1 MTDKKTKSP
10 NIRINKVYT
19 RSGDAGNTRL
29 IGGEE
34 RWKDN
39 IRIEAFGTVDELNAE
54 IGLCREL
61 VKEIGNEKFLSLIRF
76 LKSVQN
82 ELFNLGTRL
91 ATAEGYNSK
100 NLPQLSDDAI
110 LKLES
115 EIDTANESLS
125 ELTSF
130 VLPGGSVINAQL
142 HIARNVCRRA
152 ERRVVSLLKKE
163 NVDPK
168 NIRYLNRLSD
178 ALFVWSRWVSKIIGN
193 EENLWDPDQ

>member
-1 MTDKKTKSP
+1 MTDKKKSP
-10 NIRINKVYT
+10 KIRINKVYT
-19 RSGDAGNTRL
+19 RTGDLGKTRL
-29 IGGEE
+29 IGGKE

-39 IRIEAFGTVDELNAE
+39 ARVEAYGAVDELNSA

-61 VKEIGNEKFLSLIRF
+61 VKETGNEKFTLLVKT

-82 ELFNLGTRL
+82 ELFNLGTQL
-91 ATAEGYNSK
+91 ASAEESNSK

-115 EIDTANESLS
+115 EIDTANGSLL

-130 VLPGGSVINAQL
+130 VLPGGSVINAQF
-142 HIARNVCRRA
+142 HITRNVCRRA
-152 ERRVVSLLKKE
+152 ERRVISLSRKE
-163 NVDPK
+163 NVDPES
-168 NIRYLNRLSD
+168 IRYLNRLSD
-178 ALFVWSRWVSKIIGN
+178 AFFVWSRWISRIIVN

>member
-1 MTDKKTKSP
+1 MTDRKTP
-10 NIRINKVYT
+10 NIRLNKIYT
-19 RSGDAGNTRL
+19 RSGDSGKTRL
-29 IGGEE
+29 IGGKE
-34 RWKDN
+34 RWKDDD
-39 IRIEAFGTVDELNAE
+39 RVEAYGTVDELNAQ

-61 VKEIGNEKFLSLIRF
+61 IKETENKQFDLLIQT

-82 ELFNLGTRL
+82 ELYNLGTQL
-91 ATAEGYNSK
+91 AVALGGDAD

-115 EIDTANESLS
+115 EIDTSNESLS

-163 NVDPK
+163 NVDPE

-178 ALFVWSRWVSKIIGN
+178 ALFVWSRWVSKIIGDK
-193 EENLWDPDQ
+193 ENLWDPDQ

>member
-1 MTDKKTKSP
+1 MTDKKIKLP
-10 NIRINKVYT
+10 KIRINKVYT
-19 RSGDAGNTRL
+19 RKGDAGKTRL
-29 IGGEE
+29 IGGNEK
-34 RWKDN
+34 WKDN
-39 IRIEAFGTVDELNAE
+39 IRVEAYGTVDELNSA

-61 VKEIGNEKFLSLIRF
+61 VKETGNEKFRSLIKL
-76 LKSVQN
+76 LKFIRN
-82 ELFNLGTRL
+82 ELFNLGTQL
-91 ATAEGYNSK
+91 ATYEGHDSK

-178 ALFVWSRWVSKIIGN
+178 ALFVWSRWVSKIIGD